1 MKIGCIIVSTLSF
14 KAVDKLNICINSI
27 AKAAAKENI
36 SVYFSI
42 STNTKNKPEKIKHRL
57 TQFLQTPSKSG
68 FGSQNNQSINALL
81 EIHPDLDYLLLTND
95 DAWVEVDF
103 FQTIKNT
110 SFHKKDVII
119 PIIYQGDNR
128 KKINSYGI
136 EIFQSGFATDSTKET
151 RDTQWGTAACII
163 FNINFYKRLVKK
175 FGFFFNP
182 LLFFYYEDV
191 ELGIRSL
198 VLKPNIIKSK
208 TMKAHHFGS
217 N

>member
-68 FGSQNNQSINALL
+68 FGS
-81 EIHPDLDYLLLTND
+81 
-95 DAWVEVDF
+95 